1 MTLDLPALLTDL
13 KAKIE
18 SGASRAKLNAH
29 SEAAKSFALPQP
41 ADDCAPA
48 KILEPPS
55 PAPAQ
60 RLPAAPKRA
69 QFASAE
75 PSTHDHTTGS
85 VRTKKGG
92 IDLHPTHSAVM
103 AKLS

>member
-13 KAKIE
+13 KVKME
-18 SGASRAKLNAH
+18 SNASRAKPSAH
-29 SEAAKSFALPQP
+29 GEAAKSCALPQP
-41 ADDCAPA
+41 SDGCVPA
-48 KILEPPS
+48 KISEPAS

-69 QFASAE
+69 HFASAE
-75 PSTHDHTTGS
+75 PSTHENTAGGF
-85 VRTKKGG
+85 RLKKGG